1 MAYITDKDIDKL
13 TSETGKALAAQ
24 PKVTVM
30 IDRSIGD
37 YWEGGINGHMFRIKT
52 GEMVEIPED
61 LATLIKQNTKVM
73 EQGRKAVEEF
83 RKPGGKNVTKG

>member
-61 LATLIKQNTKVM
+61 LATLIKQNAKVM
-73 EQGRKAVEEF
+73 EQSRKAVEEF

>member
-24 PKVTVM
+24 PKV
-30 IDRSIGD
+30 SIMLERCA
-37 YWEGGINGHMFRIKT
+37 EGFKEYCLNGHVFRIKT
-52 GEMVEIPED
+52 GEMVEVPQD
-61 LATLIKQNTKVM
+61 LATLIKQNTVVM
-73 EQGRKAVEEF
+73 EQSRKSVEEF

>member
-24 PKVTVM
+24 PKVTIM
-30 IDRSIGD
+30 IDRSIGE

-52 GEMVEIPED
+52 GEMVEVPQD
-61 LATLIKQNTKVM
+61 LATLIKQNTVVM